1 MQSEI
6 FEAIYQNEKTNWW
19 FVARRRLV
27 RQALVRHGAPR
38 TASGF
43 SPRLRLLDIGCGT
56 GAMLEEFAPL
66 GTVVGT
72 DLSPV
77 ALQFCL
83 GRGLRRILFA
93 DGTLLPFADGSFD
106 GISAMDVIEHIEDDA
121 AVLRECQ
128 RICAPGGV
136 VLITV
141 PALRWLW
148 STRDERLAHKR
159 RYHRAGLM
167 AIAQQVGFE
176 VEKCSYYTL
185 CLLPPFAAVVWSDR
199 LLGRKPHV
207 KQDVAT
213 LPRWANR
220 ILLALLLAEQWLM
233 RWVNYPAGVS
243 LFCVLRK
250 PVARS

>member
-6 FEAIYQNEKTNWW
+6 FDAIYQHEKTNWW

-27 RQALVRHGAPR
+27 LQALVRHRAPR
-38 TASGF
+38 TATGS
-43 SPRLRLLDIGCGT
+43 SPPLRLLDIGCGT

-77 ALQFCL
+77 ALQFCR
-83 GRGLRRILFA
+83 GRGLPRILFA
-93 DGTLLPFADGSFD
+93 DGTRLPFADESFD

-128 RICAPGGV
+128 RICVPGGV

-159 RYHRAGLM
+159 RYHRAELK
-167 AIAQQVGFE
+167 ATALLAGFK

-185 CLLPPFAAVVWSDR
+185 CLLPALAAVVWLDR
-199 LLGRKPHV
+199 FLGRKPDV

-220 ILLALLLAEQWLM
+220 ILLAVLLAEQWLM
-233 RWVNYPAGVS
+233 RWVDYPVGVS

-250 PVARS
+250 